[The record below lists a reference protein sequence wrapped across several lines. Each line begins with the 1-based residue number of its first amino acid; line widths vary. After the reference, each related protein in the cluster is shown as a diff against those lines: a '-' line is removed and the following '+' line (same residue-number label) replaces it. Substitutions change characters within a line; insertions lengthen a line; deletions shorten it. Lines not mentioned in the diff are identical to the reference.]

1 MDNRYYLTKDEP
13 EDLICTKSMDED
25 VSPGECGLVNVVLT
39 QSGSTTEFHS
49 SVVPQLEG
57 QAHLEEGGSTTQ
69 VPCAGPK
76 QDELQGNQMKLHATK
91 CDFNPSPQTKMIVQ
105 SSAVIFSEEPPY
117 HRSPK
122 NQPLHITFEPSQMAL
137 TSEDSRTGE
146 GATPCPGLSLNP
158 SQLQSPSVQSG
169 HCLPTFTSQRPPE
182 LPTTM
187 GKLAMSN
194 AWKVT
199 SPYEYRYVFIYHSS
213 FIAF

>member
-1 MDNRYYLTKDEP
+1 MDNKYYLTKDKP

-25 VSPGECGLVNVVLT
+25 VSPGECGLVNVVLK

-69 VPCAGPK
+69 VPCAGLK

-91 CDFNPSPQTKMIVQ
+91 WDVNPSPQTKMIVQ
-105 SSAVIFSEEPPY
+105 SSAVSFSEETSY
-117 HRSPK
+117 HRSPQ
-122 NQPLHITFEPSQMAL
+122 NQPLHLTFEPSQMVL
-137 TSEDSRTGE
+137 TSEDSRAGE
-146 GATPCPGLSLNP
+146 GAAPCPGLLPNP
-158 SQLQSPSVQSG
+158 SQPQSPSVQSG
-169 HCLPTFTSQRPPE
+169 NSLPTFTSQRPPE

-194 AWKVT
+194 AWEVT
-199 SPYEYRYVFIYHSS
+199 GPYEYRYVFTYHSS
-213 FIAF
+213 FVAF